1 MNILIFK
8 TDLSTDLDVK
18 YVQPIFDSYFSIIDW
33 SVDLEDVDNVLRIVA
48 KDSIKDADIIRLMQ
62 ANKVICEGL
71 PD

>member
-48 KDSIKDADIIRLMQ
+48 KDSIKDADIISLMQ